1 MHRFALGINLAAE
14 QIQQYDFVSKFGEL
28 LDEIKIDP
36 ALLEIEITESTMVRD
51 FDTAQEKLQALSD
64 LGVKIAIDDFGMG
77 YSSLSYLRN
86 LPIHAI
92 KIDRSFI
99 ADIQPDSDNT
109 LVNAMILIAK
119 GMGLRLIAEGV
130 ETVEQLTFLKAHGCD
145 ECQGYLISKPLN
157 SEQITR
163 ILASGKRLL
172 PN

>member
-1 MHRFALGINLAAE
+1 MGGI
-14 QIQQYDFVSKFGEL
+14 
-28 LDEIKIDP
+28 
-36 ALLEIEITESTMVRD
+36 
-51 FDTAQEKLQALSD
+51 SD

-99 ADIQPDSDNT
+99 ADIKPDSENT

-119 GMGLRLIAEGV
+119 GLGLRLIAEGV
-130 ETVEQLTFLKAHGCD
+130 ETAEQMAFLTSHGCD
-145 ECQGYLISKPLN
+145 ECQGYFISKPLN
-157 SEQITR
+157 GVEVTR
-163 ILASGKRLL
+163 LLASGRRLL

>member
-1 MHRFALGINLAAE
+1 M
-14 QIQQYDFVSKFGEL
+14 
-28 LDEIKIDP
+28 
-36 ALLEIEITESTMVRD
+36 
-51 FDTAQEKLQALSD
+51 
-64 LGVKIAIDDFGMG
+64 
-77 YSSLSYLRN
+77 
-86 LPIHAI
+86 PIHAI

-99 ADIQPDSDNT
+99 ADIQPDSENT

-130 ETVEQLTFLKAHGCD
+130 ETAEQLNFLKSHGCD

-157 SEQITR
+157 SEQVTR